1 MNLYDVLVI
10 GAGPAGL
17 TAAEELA
24 RAGRLVAVLEE
35 HAQIGS
41 PVNCSG
47 VLGVEAFDRFLLPEA
62 LVRHRLQEVEFVSPR
77 GRRWRFDA
85 GRSLAS
91 VVLRGELD
99 RFLGDRAMAAGATVL
114 LGHEATA
121 VSRGGEGVTVTVRT
135 NGETRQLRARAL
147 VVATGA
153 GMPLLRTLG
162 FDDIPDRLLGVQTEM
177 ASSVKQVEVFFGRR
191 WAPEG
196 FGWIV
201 PLGNGLAKVGL
212 LCDRDGPRS
221 LARFLA
227 RGDVAVRV
235 SGEPGPVLCSVLPIG
250 FLSRSYEDRIV
261 VVGEAAGHIK
271 ATTCGGIYY
280 GMLAATIAAETLH
293 EALAEDRLE
302 AKRLAAYEVGWR
314 RLLQEEIENGLK
326 LRRSFKLIGDWGVE
340 RLMGLAERSGVEGL
354 IRREADF
361 DWHRGLIRSVFRDST
376 LGRILRAGSTE
387 ERELAVRQRLREFSP
402 V

>member
-1 MNLYDVLVI
+1 LTLYDVVVI

-17 TAAEELA
+17 TAAEGLA
-24 RAGRLVAVLEE
+24 RSGRRVTVLEE

-91 VVLRGELD
+91 VVVRSELD
-99 RFLGDRAMAAGATVL
+99 RFLGDRAREAGAEIRL
-114 LGHEATA
+114 SHEAMA
-121 VSRGGEGVTVTVRT
+121 VRRDERGVTVEVRT
-135 NGETRQLRARAL
+135 AEERRLLRSRSL

-153 GMPLLRTLG
+153 GMPLLKALG
-162 FDDIPDRLLGVQTEM
+162 FDTIPDRLLGVQTEV
-177 ASSVKQVEVFFGRR
+177 ASSASRVEVFFGRE

-201 PLGNGLAKVGL
+201 PLGDGRAKVGL

-221 LARFLA
+221 LSRFLE
-227 RGDVAVRV
+227 RRDVAERV

-250 FLSRSYEDRIV
+250 FLSRSYEDRIL

-280 GMLAATIAAETLH
+280 GMLAAEIAAETLH
-293 EALAEDRLE
+293 EALEEDRFE
-302 AKRLAAYEVGWR
+302 AERLAAYERRWR
-314 RLLQEEIENGLK
+314 HLLGEEIENGLR
-326 LRRSFKLIGDWGVE
+326 LRRSFELIGDWGVE
-340 RLMGLAERSGVEGL
+340 RLMSLAGRDGVEGL

-376 LGRILRAGSTE
+376 LGRILRAGSAG
-387 ERELAVRQRLREFSP
+387 ERELALRERLREFSP